1 MHFECKIRQKF
12 DNKDQ
17 KTLSS
22 FNVLHQAVRV
32 VCETRE
38 VLLTTGTGYLY
49 LPEWCMLLLQSSAAQ
64 SGRVT
69 QDLSQNFRASRDKK
83 KNHIFARPAKKKIF
97 HASREKNPKNLPG
110 FNRNFQGGVS
120 H

>member
-1 MHFECKIRQKF
+1 MVVTGLIFPRGGGNPLGWFRLVFPISILLYVFPMHFECKIRQKF

-49 LPEWCMLLLQSSAAQ
+49 LPE
-64 SGRVT
+64 
-69 QDLSQNFRASRDKK
+69 
-83 KNHIFARPAKKKIF
+83 
-97 HASREKNPKNLPG
+97 
-110 FNRNFQGGVS
+110 
-120 H
+120 